1 MHPELESA
9 FSLAGRTAVITGAA
23 NGIGRQAALTF
34 AMAGANVVIADV
46 KDDLTESARL
56 ASELGG
62 RVTARTTDVRE
73 KSDVDALAQLAIDTY
88 GGIDV
93 WANVAGIIRYSKER

>member
-46 KDDLTESARL
+46 KDDLAEI
-56 ASELGG
+56 G
-62 RVTARTTDVRE
+62 
-73 KSDVDALAQLAIDTY
+73 Y
-88 GGIDV
+88 
-93 WANVAGIIRYSKER
+93 